1 MPYQVI
7 IQYVP
12 DSVTDERINI
22 GVSVLADGKAVTH
35 FLTDWTRVRNFANRD
50 VSFLKDLVHESK
62 KWDECTVRRLS
73 KCWLGTIQFSEPMG
87 TLLPPEE
94 ALLDGLRRYLF
105 ERTIET
111 RGYRDKC
118 TLVTSVRK
126 NVRSVLGQ
134 FWGAKG
140 KALLKCKEVA
150 IAAGEPSPYQFDIP
164 VANGRPYFAVQ
175 GVSFEGPENKALGK
189 EIWSTAWL
197 ILNVRKQIP
206 DFPIGVVV
214 APPLLAVHGDMY
226 SKATTEFERLGADVM
241 RESEILEWT
250 SDKARKL
257 TPYLCSTF

>member
-73 KCWLGTIQFSEPMG
+73 KGWLGPIQFSDPLG

-150 IAAGEPSPYQFDIP
+150 I
-164 VANGRPYFAVQ
+164 AVQ

>member
-175 GVSFEGPENKALGK
+175 GVSFEEQSARQRNLEHSLAYPERKKTNSRFSNWRCRG
-189 EIWSTAWL
+189 ST
-197 ILNVRKQIP
+197 
-206 DFPIGVVV
+206 V
-214 APPLLAVHGDMY
+214 ACSPRGHVFEGDN
-226 SKATTEFERLGADVM
+226 
-241 RESEILEWT
+241 
-250 SDKARKL
+250 
-257 TPYLCSTF
+257 